1 MYRKWG
7 VTALVLAMTAGCK
20 VGPNYSRPPVSTPVS
35 YRELVP
41 DQQAQTAASI
51 GDERWWQVFQ
61 DEELQGLVRE
71 ALKQNY
77 DIRIA
82 AERVLQ
88 AQAIVGI
95 TRADQYP
102 FIGAGASA
110 LNQRQ
115 PQTKLSNPL
124 QTGPMQADLSLAWQ
138 LDFWGQYRRATEA
151 SRAELLA
158 SEWARKA
165 VINSVVSDVASAYF
179 QLLELDLEMEIST
192 RTLQSRKES
201 VRLVRIRQTGGTGTL
216 LDVRQSE
223 ELMYTAAAAIP
234 DLERRIGQEENVIS
248 VLLGRNPGAIP
259 RTKKLADT
267 AIAPSVP
274 AGLPSSLLDRRPDI
288 QSSEQK
294 LVAANARIGVAKAA
308 FFPQI
313 QLTAV
318 AGYQSTALTSLFS
331 GPAGLW
337 SFGASLA
344 QPIFTGG
351 KLRSNLHLTEAQE
364 QESVLNYQQTI
375 QQAFR
380 EVSDSLIAYKK
391 NQEFREQQALLA
403 AAAVDATRLA
413 NARYNGGVASYLEV
427 LDTDTLAFDAELA
440 LAQAQLQER
449 LALVQLYNALGGGWQ
464 T

>member
-1 MYRKWG
+1 M
-7 VTALVLAMTAGCK
+7 
-20 VGPNYSRPPVSTPVS
+20 GPNYSRPPIATPDS
-35 YRELVP
+35 YRELAP
-41 DQQAQTAASI
+41 DQQAQNAQSL
-51 GDERWWQVFQ
+51 GDEKWWEVFK
-61 DEELQGLVRE
+61 DEDLQALVRE

-88 AQAIVGI
+88 AQAVVGI

-110 LNQRQ
+110 LNNRL
-115 PQTKLSNPL
+115 PRTKLNGPV
-124 QTGPMQADLSLAWQ
+124 QTGPMQVNLSLAWQ

-151 SRAELLA
+151 ARAELLA
-158 SEWARKA
+158 TEWARKA
-165 VINSVVSDVASAYF
+165 VISSVVSNVASAYF

-201 VRLVRIRQTGGTGTL
+201 VRLVRIRQTGGTGSL

-234 DLERRIGQEENVIS
+234 DLERRIAQEENVIS
-248 VLLGRNPGAIP
+248 ILLGRNPGAVP
-259 RTKKLADT
+259 RSRKLADT
-267 AIAPSVP
+267 QIAPSVP
-274 AGLPSSLLDRRPDI
+274 AGLPSSLLERRPDI
-288 QSSEQK
+288 QSSEQH

-313 QLTAV
+313 QLTAA
-318 AGYQSTALTSLFS
+318 AGYQSTALTSLFT
-331 GPAGLW
+331 GPAGFW
-337 SFGASLA
+337 TFGAQLA

-351 KLRSNLHLTEAQE
+351 KLRSNLHLTEE
-364 QESVLNYQQTI
+364 QKAEQVLNYQQTI

-380 EVSDSLIAYKK
+380 EVSDSLIAYRK
-391 NQEFREQQALLA
+391 NQEFTEQQGLLA
-403 AAAVDATRLA
+403 AAAVDAVRLA
-413 NARYNGGVASYLEV
+413 NARYTGGVASYLEV
-427 LDTDTLAFDAELA
+427 LDTDTLAYDAEIA

-464 T
+464 A

>member
-1 MYRKWG
+1 MRHRWWI
-7 VTALVLAMTAGCK
+7 TLFVLGAAAGCK
-20 VGPNYSRPPVSTPVS
+20 MGPNYSRPSISTPDS
-35 YRELVP
+35 YRQLAP
-41 DQQAQTAASI
+41 DQQAQSNQSL
-51 GDERWWQVFQ
+51 GDEKWWDVFK
-61 DEELQGLVRE
+61 DEELQALVRE

-88 AQAIVGI
+88 AQAVVGI

-102 FIGAGASA
+102 FISAGASA
-110 LNQRQ
+110 YNERL
-115 PQTKLSNPL
+115 PGTKISHPV
-124 QTGPMQADLSLAWQ
+124 QTGPMQVNLSLAWQ

-151 SRAELLA
+151 ARAQLL
-158 SEWARKA
+158 STEWARKA
-165 VINSVVSDVASAYF
+165 VISSVVSNVASAYF
-179 QLLELDLEMEIST
+179 QLLELDLEMEISA

-201 VRLVRIRQTGGTGTL
+201 VRLVTIRQTGGTGTL

-234 DLERRIGQEENVIS
+234 ELERRIGQQENVIS
-248 VLLGRNPGAIP
+248 ILLGRNPGAVP
-259 RTKKLADT
+259 RSRKLVDT

-274 AGLPSSLLDRRPDI
+274 AGLPSSLLERRPDI
-288 QSSEQK
+288 QASEQQ

-313 QLTAV
+313 QLTAG
-318 AGYQSTALTSLFS
+318 AGYQSTALTSLFT

-337 SFGASLA
+337 SFGANA
-344 QPIFTGG
+344 VQPIFTAG
-351 KLRSNLHLTEAQE
+351 KLRSNLHLSEAQKE
-364 QESVLNYQQTI
+364 ESVLSYQQAI

-391 NQEFREQQALLA
+391 NQEFAEQQGLLT
-403 AAAVDATRLA
+403 AAAVDAVRLA
-413 NARYNGGVASYLEV
+413 NARYTGGVASYLEV
-427 LDTDTLAFDAELA
+427 LDTDTLAYNAEIS

-464 T
+464 A

>member
-1 MYRKWG
+1 M
-7 VTALVLAMTAGCK
+7 
-20 VGPNYSRPPVSTPVS
+20 GPNYSRPPISTPDS
-35 YRELVP
+35 YRQLAP
-41 DQQAQTAASI
+41 DQQAQSNQSL
-51 GDERWWQVFQ
+51 GDEKWWEVFK
-61 DEELQGLVRE
+61 DEELQGLIRE

-77 DIRIA
+77 DIRTA

-88 AQAIVGI
+88 AQAVVGI
-95 TRADQYP
+95 TRADQFP
-102 FIGAGASA
+102 TLGAGATA
-110 LNQRQ
+110 YNVRI
-115 PQTKLSNPL
+115 PETKVTRPL
-124 QTGPMQADLSLAWQ
+124 RTSPVDVSLSLAWQ

-151 SRAELLA
+151 ARAELLA

-165 VINSVVSDVASAYF
+165 VISSVVSNVASAYF

-192 RTLQSRKES
+192 RTLQTRKES
-201 VRLVRIRQTGGTGTL
+201 VKLVQIRQTGGTGDL

-248 VLLGRNPGAIP
+248 ILLGRNPGAIP
-259 RTKKLADT
+259 RSRKLIDT

-274 AGLPSSLLDRRPDI
+274 TGLPSSLLERRPDI
-288 QSSEQK
+288 QASEQQ
-294 LVAANARIGVAKAA
+294 LVAANARIGVAKAQ

-313 QLTAV
+313 QLTGEG
-318 AGYQSTALTSLFS
+318 GYHSAALSSLFT
-331 GPAGLW
+331 GPAGYW
-337 SFGASLA
+337 SVGAGLT

-351 KLRSNLHLTEAQE
+351 KLRSNLHLTEAQKE
-364 QESVLNYQQTI
+364 ESVLSYQQTI

-391 NQEFREQQALLA
+391 NQEFTEQQGLLT
-403 AAAVDATRLA
+403 AAAVDAVRLA

-427 LDTDTLAFDAELA
+427 LDTDTLAYDAELA

-464 T
+464 A

>member
-1 MYRKWG
+1 M
-7 VTALVLAMTAGCK
+7 
-20 VGPNYSRPPVSTPVS
+20 GPNYSRPSISTPDS
-35 YRELVP
+35 YRQLAP
-41 DQQAQTAASI
+41 DQQAQSNQSL
-51 GDERWWQVFQ
+51 GDEKWWDVFK
-61 DEELQGLVRE
+61 DEELQALVRE

-88 AQAIVGI
+88 AQAVVGI

-102 FIGAGASA
+102 FISAGASA
-110 LNQRQ
+110 YNERL
-115 PQTKLSNPL
+115 PGTKISHPV
-124 QTGPMQADLSLAWQ
+124 QTGPMQVNLSLAWQ

-151 SRAELLA
+151 ARAQLL
-158 SEWARKA
+158 STEWARKA
-165 VINSVVSDVASAYF
+165 VISSVVSNVASAYF
-179 QLLELDLEMEIST
+179 QLLELDLEMEISA

-201 VRLVRIRQTGGTGTL
+201 VRLVTIRQTGGTGTL

-234 DLERRIGQEENVIS
+234 ELERRIGQQENVIS
-248 VLLGRNPGAIP
+248 ILLGRNPGAVP
-259 RTKKLADT
+259 RSRKLVDT

-274 AGLPSSLLDRRPDI
+274 AGLPSSLLERRPDI
-288 QSSEQK
+288 QASEQQ

-313 QLTAV
+313 QLTAG
-318 AGYQSTALTSLFS
+318 AGYQSTALTSLFT

-337 SFGASLA
+337 SFGANA
-344 QPIFTGG
+344 VQPIFTAG
-351 KLRSNLHLTEAQE
+351 KLRSNLHLSEAQKE
-364 QESVLNYQQTI
+364 ESVLSYQQAI

-391 NQEFREQQALLA
+391 NQEFAEQQGLLT
-403 AAAVDATRLA
+403 AAAVDAVRLA
-413 NARYNGGVASYLEV
+413 NARYTGGVASYLEV
-427 LDTDTLAFDAELA
+427 LDTDTLAYNAEIS

-464 T
+464 A

>member
-1 MYRKWG
+1 MWRKWG
-7 VTALVLAMTAGCK
+7 VTVLVLAMVAGCK
-20 VGPNYSRPPVSTPVS
+20 LGPNYSRPPISTPDS
-35 YRELVP
+35 YRELAP
-41 DQQAQTAASI
+41 DQQAQSAGSI
-51 GDERWWQVFQ
+51 GDERWWEVFK

-82 AERVLQ
+82 AERILQ

-102 FIGAGASA
+102 TIAAGASA
-110 LNQRQ
+110 LNQRF
-115 PQTKLSNPL
+115 PQTKINGPF
-124 QTGPMQADLSLAWQ
+124 QTGPMQVNLSLAWQ
-138 LDFWGQYRRATEA
+138 LDFWGQYRRATESA
-151 SRAELLA
+151 RAQLL
-158 SEWARKA
+158 STEWAKKA
-165 VINSVVSDVASAYF
+165 VISSVVSNVASAYF

-201 VRLVRIRQTGGTGTL
+201 LRLVQIRQTGGTGTL

-234 DLERRIGQEENVIS
+234 DLERRIGQQENVLS
-248 VLLGRNPGAIP
+248 VLMGRNPGAIP
-259 RTKKLADT
+259 RSKRLVDT
-267 AIAPSVP
+267 TIAPSVP
-274 AGLPSSLLDRRPDI
+274 AGLPSSLLERRPDI
-288 QSSEQK
+288 QSSEQQ
-294 LVAANARIGVAKAA
+294 LVAANARIGIAKAA

-313 QLTAV
+313 SLTGV

-351 KLRSNLHLTEAQE
+351 KLRSNLHLTESQE
-364 QESVLNYQQTI
+364 QESVLTYQQTI

-380 EVSDSLIAYKK
+380 DVSDSLIAYKK
-391 NQEFREQQALLA
+391 NQEFKEQQALLT

-413 NARYNGGVASYLEV
+413 NARYTGGVASYLEV
-427 LDTDTLAFDAELA
+427 LDTDTLAYEAELS
-440 LAQAQLQER
+440 LAQAQLEER